1 MSRTF
6 HLHREQVIAR
16 PLERVFPFFERPENL
31 ALITPP
37 SLGFRVLTPS
47 PVPMAEGAVI
57 DYRIRLGGLPVR
69 WRSLISAYRPPH
81 FFVDE
86 QVMGPYRQW
95 RHEHRFEPVEG
106 GTRCVDDVYYRLP
119 APPPG
124 AGALVRTLLVGPY
137 LDKCNFFSL
146 ENGGGAHFHVAM
158 LANMTYPFTE
168 AHEWNIFAPRTLKQ
182 ILIRSTN
189 VLGYKPQPRNLM
201 LRTGEMICEEYD
213 VIRCFDFLNHVDNM
227 YPFAEVALSGENKGN
242 IWEPAISLSWA
253 EGFTVAH
260 YVKLAEEIVRM
271 SAKDRCLPIQG
282 GPHDDPGAE
291 GHGRGLPA
299 ALHA

>member
-6 HLHREQVIAR
+6 HLHREQVVAR

-47 PVPMAEGAVI
+47 PVPMAEGTVI

-86 QVMGPYRQW
+86 QVRGPYRQW

-119 APPPG
+119 ALPPG

-137 LDKCNFFSL
+137 LERIFDYRAAFYRRFFEGGEGAPAGAPGPREWVL
-146 ENGGGAHFHVAM
+146 DPGGG
-158 LANMTYPFTE
+158 
-168 AHEWNIFAPRTLKQ
+168 R
-182 ILIRSTN
+182 
-189 VLGYKPQPRNLM
+189 
-201 LRTGEMICEEYD
+201 
-213 VIRCFDFLNHVDNM
+213 
-227 YPFAEVALSGENKGN
+227 
-242 IWEPAISLSWA
+242 
-253 EGFTVAH
+253 
-260 YVKLAEEIVRM
+260 
-271 SAKDRCLPIQG
+271 
-282 GPHDDPGAE
+282 
-291 GHGRGLPA
+291 
-299 ALHA
+299 